1 MTLWFAAFLLC
12 IPLGVGLSA
21 LFIANILKKSNVI
34 GDSKSKTEQI
44 SDPIIVYSKH
54 DDQVINLGLMENF
67 AKHHLEQLMQTP
79 KYAKAKQDGLDV
91 DQDLCAQ
98 GIAMRQGEVLVTDQ
112 IVNTIVDM
120 KIEPVTDEELK
131 AMNKRSWKDA
141 VDDSFMDMDEIEPE
155 DNSWHK

>member
-1 MTLWFAAFLLC
+1 
-12 IPLGVGLSA
+12 
-21 LFIANILKKSNVI
+21 
-34 GDSKSKTEQI
+34 
-44 SDPIIVYSKH
+44 
-54 DDQVINLGLMENF
+54 
-67 AKHHLEQLMQTP
+67 MQTP

-98 GIAMRQGEVLVTDQ
+98 GIAMRPGEVLVTDQ

-141 VDDSFMDMDEIEPE
+141 VDDSYMDMDEIEPE